1 VRRTLTGMMVC
12 EEYRPFARFADHA
25 WRCFRTNLCL
35 AHKLQDGSCARY
47 EPSNPYR
54 RDTATGGSN
63 DKKRKPRVGVN
74 QVSRCGIARG
84 L

>member
-1 VRRTLTGMMVC
+1 VKGTLSGMMVC
-12 EEYRPFARFADHA
+12 EEYRPFALRRSCMALFPDKPLPGSSAG
-25 WRCFRTNLCL
+25 CFLCTL
-35 AHKLQDGSCARY
+35 RAVQSVQ
-47 EPSNPYR
+47 

-63 DKKRKPRVGVN
+63 NKKRRPRVGVN

>member
-1 VRRTLTGMMVC
+1 VKRTLTGMMVC
-12 EEYRPFARFADHA
+12 EEYRPFALANHA
-25 WRCFRTNLCL
+25 WRCFRTNLCP
-35 AHKLQDGSCARY
+35 APKLQGVSCVRY
-47 EPSNPYR
+47 ELANPYI

-74 QVSRCGIARG
+74 QVSSCGIARG